1 MTTIVEPQRTFGS
14 VNESV
19 MVRTMDGRI
28 RSWNRSASEL
38 YGWRKEEAIGKIS
51 HDLLQTRF
59 PKPLEEI
66 ESELVRN
73 KLWEGHLVH
82 TTRDGGRMV
91 VRSRWS
97 LDTNGDSEAVVEIN
111 APSND
116 PENEIKPSTKVE
128 NVLAKTANIVLGAGA
143 LLAALLSFYFI
154 YYYEWTAQRQFATS
168 LSRVVYLFTPIGIAS
183 VLFASLRFKP
193 SYKINIA
200 LLALSVAIS
209 LLGIELFLKLSDSAL
224 SIPKP
229 TMLNLMEYS
238 TDKQRGAVELTKKFG
253 VEIDVRTPD
262 EVIASLKKEGID
274 AVPLVVA
281 SQGFIEGPNQTIKSV
296 YQIQGKEVI
305 PLGGIAERVTLMCN
319 ENGQWVSYKSD
330 KHGFNNP
337 SEVWQSGTVE
347 VAILG
352 DSYAQG
358 FCVPTNRNFSALI
371 RQRHPATLNLAV
383 GGAGPMIELATWK
396 EYVQPL
402 QPKIVLWFYYE
413 GNDLLD
419 LQHERKNTLLTRYLN
434 DNFSQNLGVWQK
446 EIDHAILDDIPR
458 QRARDASVRA
468 TRLANRQASSTSR
481 LEEFSQLFKLGNLRT
496 RLSILNS
503 ATITEVKNQEDLEGP
518 NLDIFRDILAQVK
531 NSSGTWGGK
540 MYFVYLPDWPRYSNN
555 DVGPVAKQ
563 RNSVLG
569 IVKSLGIP
577 VIDLH
582 PVFQAQSDP
591 LAMFPF
597 REPGHYT
604 EKGHSLVGEEVLRT
618 ISSTVS
624 SSNLLIQ

>member
-1 MTTIVEPQRTFGS
+1 MTTTVESEHTFGS

-28 RSWNRSASEL
+28 RSWNRSAAEL
-38 YGWRKEEAIGKIS
+38 YGWRKEEAIGRIS

-73 KLWEGHLVH
+73 RLWEGHLVH
-82 TTRDGGRMV
+82 TTRHGGRMV
-91 VRSRWS
+91 VKSRWS
-97 LDTNGDSEAVVEIN
+97 LDTNGNSEAVVEIN

-116 PENEIKPSTKVE
+116 PEIEFKPSTKIE
-128 NVLAKTANIVLGAGA
+128 NVLAKIVNIVLGAGA

-154 YYYEWTAQRQFATS
+154 YYYEWTAQRQFATPINKAIYVFIPIG
-168 LSRVVYLFTPIGIAS
+168 LAGFLFT
-183 VLFASLRFKP
+183 SLRFKP

-200 LLALSVAIS
+200 LFSISLVVS
-209 LLGIELFLKLSDSAL
+209 LLGIELFLKLSNSAL
-224 SIPKP
+224 STPRIPA
-229 TMLNLMEYS
+229 MLNLMEYS
-238 TDKQRGAVELTKKFG
+238 TDKQRGAAELTKKFG
-253 VEIDVRTPD
+253 VEIDIRTPD
-262 EVIASLKKEGID
+262 EVIASLKKEDID

-281 SQGFIEGPNQTIKSV
+281 SQGFIEEPNHSIKSV
-296 YQIQGKEVI
+296 YQIHGEEVI
-305 PLGGIAERVTLMCN
+305 PLGGIAARVTVMCN
-319 ENGQWVSYKSD
+319 ENGQWISYKSD

-337 SEVWQSGTVE
+337 SEVWQSGPVQL
-347 VAILG
+347 AILG

-358 FCVPTNRNFSALI
+358 FCVPTDRNFAALI
-371 RQRHPATLNLAV
+371 RQGHPATLNLAV
-383 GGAGPMIELATWK
+383 GGAGPTVELATWK
-396 EYVQPL
+396 EYAKSL
-402 QPKIVLWFYYE
+402 HPKVVLWFYYE

-419 LQHERKNTLLTRYLN
+419 LQKERQNKLLMRYIN
-434 DNFSQNLGVWQK
+434 NNFTQNLVALQK
-446 EIDHAILDDIPR
+446 EIDQVILDDIPR

-468 TRLANRQASSTSR
+468 TRLTRQTNRTSR
-481 LEEFSQLFKLGNLRT
+481 LDEFWQFFKLGNLRT

-518 NLDIFRDILAQVK
+518 NLDIFRDILAEVK
-531 NSSGTWGGK
+531 NSLGTWGGK
-540 MYFVYLPDWPRYSNN
+540 MYFVYLPDWPRYSGN
-555 DVGPVAKQ
+555 DGGPVAKQ
-563 RNSVLG
+563 RDSVLG

-577 VIDLH
+577 VIDIH

-604 EKGHSLVGEEVLRT
+604 EKGHSLVAEEVLRT

-624 SSNLLIQ
+624 SSSF